1 MSETLGSI
9 VDPQTV
15 ATEIVLSERVV
26 TNEFV
31 ITEIFESI
39 VNRFV
44 RAEIDLG
51 PFVTETR
58 PDGSTHTRGSSR
70 RGVTVWENEAYDAV
84 RDTWRNEDLIAR
96 VKEVF
101 ES

>member
-1 MSETLGSI
+1 MSETIGSI

-31 ITEIFESI
+31 VVEIFESI
-39 VNRFV
+39 VNRSV
-44 RAEIDLG
+44 RAEIELG
-51 PFVTETR
+51 PFVTDTR
-58 PDGSTHTRGSSR
+58 PDGSTQTRGSSR
-70 RGVTVWENEAYDAV
+70 RGITVWENDAYDAV

-96 VKEVF
+96 VKTILNG
-101 ES
+101 

>member
-1 MSETLGSI
+1 MSDTIGSI

-15 ATEIVLSERVV
+15 TTELVLSERVV

-44 RAEIDLG
+44 RAEIELG
-51 PFVTETR
+51 PFISESR
-58 PDGSTHTRGSSR
+58 PDGSIQVKGSSR
-70 RGVTVWENEAYDAV
+70 RGITVWENAGYDAV
-84 RDTWRNEDLIAR
+84 RDTWRNEDLIAQ
-96 VKEVF
+96 VKNILNG
-101 ES
+101 

>member
-1 MSETLGSI
+1 MSETIGSI

-31 ITEIFESI
+31 VVEIFESI
-39 VNRFV
+39 VNRSV
-44 RAEIDLG
+44 RAEIELG
-51 PFVTETR
+51 PFVTDTR
-58 PDGSTHTRGSSR
+58 PDGSTQTRGSSR
-70 RGVTVWENEAYDAV
+70 RGYTVWENDAYDAV

-96 VKEVF
+96 VKTILNG
-101 ES
+101 

>member
-39 VNRFV
+39 VNRSV
-44 RAEIDLG
+44 RAEIELG
-51 PFVTETR
+51 PFNTETR
-58 PDGSTHTRGSSR
+58 PDGSTQTRGSSR
-70 RGVTVWENEAYDAV
+70 RGITVWENEAYDAV

-96 VKEVF
+96 IKTILNG
-101 ES
+101 